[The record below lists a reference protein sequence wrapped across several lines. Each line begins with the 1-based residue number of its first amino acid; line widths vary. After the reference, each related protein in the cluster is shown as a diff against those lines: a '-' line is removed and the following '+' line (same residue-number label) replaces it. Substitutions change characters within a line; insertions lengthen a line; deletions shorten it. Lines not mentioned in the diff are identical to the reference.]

1 MLTDGRTDITITIP
15 LVCREVKKQFQ
26 NHMLSCDDVTKY
38 VGNWGNLAKNGYF
51 TKFDAE
57 KVRKG
62 FFLVLFPIFPC
73 KYDI

>member
-1 MLTDGRTDITITIP
+1 MFYPDYIF
-15 LVCREVKKQFQ
+15 EKKIQ

-62 FFLVLFPIFPC
+62 FFWFCFQFFHVNMIYNEKILRKVS
-73 KYDI
+73 

>member
-1 MLTDGRTDITITIP
+1 
-15 LVCREVKKQFQ
+15 
-26 NHMLSCDDVTKY
+26 MLSCDDVTKY

-62 FFLVLFPIFPC
+62 FFGSVSNFSM
-73 KYDI
+73 

>member
-1 MLTDGRTDITITIP
+1 
-15 LVCREVKKQFQ
+15 
-26 NHMLSCDDVTKY
+26 MLSCDDVTKY

-62 FFLVLFPIFPC
+62 FFWFCFQFFHVNMIYNEKILRKVS
-73 KYDI
+73 